1 MYARPPPWKI
11 YQKFLREESNME
23 TLTSL
28 AIKAQKGDNEAMVYL
43 YEQFQPLL
51 LKEST
56 RDGELDLDC
65 YQELSEYFVRLIM
78 DFEEY

>member
-1 MYARPPPWKI
+1 
-11 YQKFLREESNME
+11 ME

-28 AIKAQKGDNEAMVYL
+28 ALKAQQGENEAMVYL
-43 YEQFQPLL
+43 YQQFQPLL

-65 YQELSEYFVRLIM
+65 YQRRNSYWYGL
-78 DFEEY
+78 